1 MTQSGKSDK
10 KYKVGIL
17 GSYGG
22 ANLGDE
28 AILSSMITQ
37 LRLSLPVEFVVFSRM
52 NPEDTIARHQ
62 VERAIP
68 IAKVGREELT
78 KELKKLDL
86 LLVGGGG
93 ILFNEWVKH
102 YMHIMLLAQDLG
114 IKTMTYAIGTG
125 PLSSPVAQRLVRT
138 ALNNADVITVREFSA
153 RQVLEQIGVEKE
165 INVTADPALLLEPA
179 ELPTDMFNS
188 EHYKGK
194 RLVGMSVREPGDAAP
209 DLDTSH
215 YHSLLANTA
224 DFIVDR
230 FDAEIVF
237 IPMEPGFVPMDARG
251 SQDVQHSHA
260 VLAQMQRPQSATVLR
275 REYTSNQILTL
286 TKQFDFV
293 VGMRLHFLIFAA
305 LNHVPFV
312 ALPYASK
319 VSGFVESLGIT
330 MPQLNGM
337 KTGQLL
343 AYIDRSWDMRTA
355 IKKQIQKNLP
365 ALQERSRQNNDFAVK
380 LLTTQKK

>member
-1 MTQSGKSDK
+1 MTNKTAK

-22 ANLGDE
+22 TNLGDE
-28 AILSSMITQ
+28 AILGSMITQ
-37 LRLSLPVEFVVFSRM
+37 LRKSVPVTFTVFSRM
-52 NPEDTIARHQ
+52 NPEDTVARHK
-62 VERAIP
+62 VERAVP
-68 IAKVGREELT
+68 ISKVSKEEIT
-78 KELKKLDL
+78 KELQQLDL

-93 ILFNEWVKH
+93 ILFNEWVKL
-102 YMHIMLLAQDLG
+102 YMHIVILAQELG

-125 PLSSPVAQRLVRT
+125 PLSSPVAQRLVRST
-138 ALNNADVITVREFSA
+138 LNKADIITVREFSA

-165 INVTADPALLLEPA
+165 IHVTADPALLLEPE
-179 ELPTDMFNS
+179 ELPNDMFKS
-188 EHYKGK
+188 EHFKGK
-194 RLVGMSVREPGDAAP
+194 RLIGMSVREPGDAAP
-209 DLDTSH
+209 DLDTAH
-215 YHSLLANTA
+215 YHALLANTA

-237 IPMEPGFVPMDARG
+237 VPMEPGFVSMDARG

-275 REYTSNQILTL
+275 REYTSNQILSL

-293 VGMRLHFLIFAA
+293 IGMRLHFLIFAA
-305 LNHVPFV
+305 LNHIPFV

-319 VSGFVESLGIT
+319 VSGFIERLGIDT
-330 MPQLNGM
+330 PQLNGM

-343 AYIDRSWDMRTA
+343 AYIDRSWDMRGD

-365 ALQERSRQNNDFAVK
+365 ELQKQSALNNKFAVE
-380 LLTTQKK
+380 LLVQK

>member
-1 MTQSGKSDK
+1 MTKKHDTDK
-10 KYKVGIL
+10 TYKVGIL

-28 AILSSMITQ
+28 AILGSMIAQ
-37 LRLSLPVEFVVFSRM
+37 LRKSVPVEFTVFSRM
-52 NPEDTIARHQ
+52 NPEDTVARHK
-62 VERAIP
+62 VEHAIS
-68 IAKVGREELT
+68 ISKVSKEELG

-93 ILFNEWVKH
+93 ILFNEWVKL
-102 YMHIMLLAQDLG
+102 YMHIVILAQELG
-114 IKTMTYAIGTG
+114 IRTMTYAIGTG
-125 PLSSPVAQRLVRT
+125 PLTSPVAQRLVRT
-138 ALNNADVITVREFSA
+138 TLNNADIITVREFSA

-165 INVTADPALLLEPA
+165 IHVTADPALLLEP
-179 ELPTDMFNS
+179 EPLPNDMFTGG
-188 EHYKGK
+188 HFKGK
-194 RLVGMSVREPGDAAP
+194 RLIGMSVREPGDAAP

-215 YHSLLANTA
+215 YHALLANTA

-293 VGMRLHFLIFAA
+293 IGMRLHFLIFAA
-305 LNHVPFV
+305 LNNVPFV

-319 VSGFVESLGIT
+319 VSGFIERLGIDT
-330 MPQLNGM
+330 PQLNGM

-343 AYIDRSWDMRTA
+343 AYIDRAWDQRRD
-355 IKKQIQKNLP
+355 IQKQIQKNLP
-365 ALQERSRQNNDFAVK
+365 KLKELSEQNNQFALD
-380 LLTTQKK
+380 LLTKE